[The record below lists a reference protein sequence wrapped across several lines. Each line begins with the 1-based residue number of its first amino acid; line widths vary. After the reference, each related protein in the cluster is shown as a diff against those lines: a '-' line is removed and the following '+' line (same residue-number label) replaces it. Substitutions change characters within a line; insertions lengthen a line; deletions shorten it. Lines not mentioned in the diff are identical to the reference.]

1 MLFNSFHFIVFFIIV
16 TIGYYILPQR
26 WRWILLLISSYY
38 FYMCWNPIFILLI
51 VFSTFINYIFS
62 LTIAKEKDFKKRK
75 KYLLVTIAINFG
87 LLFLFK
93 YAVFFNESI
102 LSALGSILQWW
113 YRDLGAEGAMQKAQQ
128 ILQSYPAKDF
138 DIMLPMGISFY
149 TFQAASYT
157 MDVYRADV
165 KPVRHYGMFSLFIT
179 FFPQLVAGPI
189 ERSSQLLPQ
198 FYKKHYFEKERVL
211 LGLKW
216 MLWGFFKK
224 MVIAD
229 RVAVA
234 VDTIYASP
242 QSYSGLY
249 LFLAMILFT
258 FQIYC
263 DFSGYSDI
271 ALGSAKVLGFD
282 LMMNFNKPYLSKSIK
297 EFWRRWHVSL
307 STWFMDYVYIPLGGN
322 RKGKARQC
330 WNLFITFLV
339 SGLWHGANWTYAVW
353 GGLHGV
359 YLVVGRWTENVRKK
373 IRTIFHLEKN
383 IFWSGWNILCTFL
396 LFSVSL
402 VIFRA
407 NTVSDAVYVLRHMT
421 DDFLQWREKQY
432 VYEVIT
438 SMGVNLFEFLVICI
452 SIGFLVLAEIA
463 TGKESVVGFIE
474 KRHYIVRLVFYVFV
488 SVWVLATGVFYAG
501 GEFIYFQF

>member
-1 MLFNSFHFIVFFIIV
+1 MLFNSFHFILFFIIV
-16 TIGYYILPQR
+16 TIGYYILPHKY
-26 WRWILLLISSYY
+26 RWILLLISSYY
-38 FYMCWNPIFILLI
+38 FYMCWRPVFILLI
-51 VFSTFINYIFS
+51 VFSTFVNYIFS
-62 LTIAKEKDFKKRK
+62 IAIGREKDAKKRK
-75 KYLLVTIAINFG
+75 CYLMITIAINFG

-93 YAVFFNESI
+93 YAVFLNESI
-102 LSALGSILQWW
+102 MSAAGSILQWW
-113 YRDLGAEGAMQKAQQ
+113 YQDLGAEAALQKAEK
-128 ILQSYPAKDF
+128 ILQGYPAREF

-157 MDVYRADV
+157 IDVYRKDV
-165 KPVRHYGMFSLFIT
+165 KPVRHYGIFSLFIT

-198 FYKKHYFEKERVL
+198 FYKKHSFDKERVL

-224 MVIAD
+224 IVIAD
-229 RVAVA
+229 RTAVA

-282 LMMNFNKPYLSKSIK
+282 LMMNFKKPYLSKSIK

-322 RKGKARQC
+322 RKGQTRQC
-330 WNLFITFLV
+330 WNLFVTFLV
-339 SGLWHGANWTYAVW
+339 SGLWHGANWTYAIW

-373 IRTIFHLEKN
+373 IRTILHLEKN
-383 IFWSGWNILCTFL
+383 ILWSGWNILCTFL
-396 LFSVSL
+396 LFSLSL

-407 NTVSDAVYVLRHMT
+407 NTITDAVYVLTHMT
-421 DDFLQWREKQY
+421 EDFFMWTQKQY
-432 VYEVIT
+432 VYEVLT
-438 SMGVNLFEFLVICI
+438 GMGVNLFEILVIGISVAFLVF
-452 SIGFLVLAEIA
+452 SEIV
-463 TGKESVVGFIE
+463 TGKESVIGWVE
-474 KRHYIVRLVFYVFV
+474 KRNYALRLVFYVFV
-488 SVWVLATGVFYAG
+488 SVWILSTGVFYSG